1 MNQQEIF
8 LIGAGGHSSV
18 IAEAI
23 SLKGEFKIKAFID
36 RDSMKIVDTNEVSYP
51 QLESLKPSKFIVAI
65 GSNDIRKFRYNQM
78 LELGWSAAT
87 IIHPG
92 AIVSELAEIG
102 AGSFIAA
109 GAIVNCNAKVGVN
122 CIVNSGA
129 IIEHHCT
136 VGSHSHVAPGAILG
150 GAVQIGESALVGL
163 GAKVLPGC
171 SLGQSSVLGAGAVLT
186 GDLENDQ
193 AAFGVPAR
201 VRSEV

>member
-78 LELGWSAAT
+78 LELD
-87 IIHPG
+87 
-92 AIVSELAEIG
+92 
-102 AGSFIAA
+102 
-109 GAIVNCNAKVGVN
+109 
-122 CIVNSGA
+122 
-129 IIEHHCT
+129 
-136 VGSHSHVAPGAILG
+136 
-150 GAVQIGESALVGL
+150 
-163 GAKVLPGC
+163 
-171 SLGQSSVLGAGAVLT
+171 GQ
-186 GDLENDQ
+186 Q
-193 AAFGVPAR
+193 PP
-201 VRSEV
+201 